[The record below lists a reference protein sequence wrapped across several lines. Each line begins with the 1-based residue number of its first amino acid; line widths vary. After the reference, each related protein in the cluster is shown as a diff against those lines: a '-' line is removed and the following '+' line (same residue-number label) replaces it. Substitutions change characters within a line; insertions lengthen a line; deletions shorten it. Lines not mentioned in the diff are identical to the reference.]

1 MGRYTRS
8 ILKQAPLPHPT
19 NNGRILQS
27 LIIVGGT
34 RLEGTL
40 VASGSKNAALPI
52 LAATLLTNETCQLSR
67 VPELRDVSTML
78 TLLSSLGVQVSIT
91 GPNCVTVNSR
101 PATEIKAPYDLVK
114 TMRASILV
122 LGPLL
127 ARFGRAEVSFPGGCA
142 IGSRPVDLHISA
154 LQAMGADIVIDGGYL
169 VATAENGLR
178 GADYRFG
185 TVTVGG
191 TENAMMAAVLAQGDT
206 ILRNV
211 AREPEIVDLANFL
224 TTLGANISGQGTDT
238 ITITGVPAL
247 AGCAYPV
254 MPDRIEAGTYLV
266 AAAATRGR
274 VRVEGV
280 DGTLL
285 GVVLEKLREC
295 GATIREGDD
304 WVELDME
311 GRRPRAVDIVTAPFP
326 GFPTDMQAQ
335 FTALNT
341 VAEGRARVTETIF
354 ENRLMQAREM
364 KRMGADIVIETDTA
378 ITAGKERLQGAPV
391 MASDLRASA
400 SLIIAGLVA
409 DGETRIDRIYHIDR
423 GYEDIEG
430 KLQTL
435 GANIRRVD
443 G

>member
-1 MGRYTRS
+1 M
-8 ILKQAPLPHPT
+8 
-19 NNGRILQS
+19 
-27 LIIVGGT
+27 IVGGT

-52 LAATLLTNETCQLSR
+52 LAATLLTDETCQLSR
-67 VPELRDVSTML
+67 VPQLRDVSTML
-78 TLLSSLGVQVSIT
+78 TLLTSLGVQVART
-91 GPNCVTVNSR
+91 GPNCVKVDGGSV
-101 PATEIKAPYDLVK
+101 AEMKAPYDLVK

-154 LQAMGADIVIDGGYL
+154 LQAMGADIVTDGGYL
-169 VATAENGLR
+169 VASAENGLR
-178 GADYRFG
+178 GADFRFG

-191 TENAMMAAVLAQGDT
+191 TENAMMAAALAQGET

-211 AREPEIVDLANFL
+211 AQEPEIVDLGNFL
-224 TTLGANISGQGTDT
+224 NEMGAKISGQGTDT
-238 ITITGVPAL
+238 IQITGVPAL
-247 AGCAYPV
+247 GGCDYAV
-254 MPDRIEAGTYLV
+254 MPDRIEAGTYLA

-274 VRVEGV
+274 VRVEGIS
-280 DGTLL
+280 GGLL

-295 GATIREGDD
+295 GATIHEGED

-311 GRRPRAVDIVTAPFP
+311 GRRPQAVDIVTAPFP

-354 ENRLMQAREM
+354 ENRLMQAHEM
-364 KRMGADIVIETDTA
+364 KRMGANIVIETDTA
-378 ITAGKERLQGAPV
+378 ITAGTEVLQGAPV

-409 DGETRIDRIYHIDR
+409 EGETRIDRIYHIDR

>member
-1 MGRYTRS
+1 M
-8 ILKQAPLPHPT
+8 
-19 NNGRILQS
+19 
-27 LIIVGGT
+27 
-34 RLEGTL
+34 

-52 LAATLLTNETCQLSR
+52 LAATLLTDDVCRLGR
-67 VPELRDVSTML
+67 IPKLRDISTML
-78 TLLSSLGVQVSIT
+78 TLLSSLGARVSPVEA
-91 GPNCVTVNSR
+91 GRVTVDNEST
-101 PATEIKAPYDLVK
+101 AEVKAPYDLVK

-127 ARFGRAEVSFPGGCA
+127 ARSGCAEVSFPGGCA
-142 IGSRPVDLHISA
+142 IGSRTVDLHISA
-154 LQAMGADIVIDGGYL
+154 LEAMGADIVTDGGYL
-169 VATAENGLR
+169 VASAKNGLC
-178 GADYRFG
+178 GADFRFG

-191 TENAMMAAVLAQGDT
+191 TENAMMAAVLARGET
-206 ILRNV
+206 TLKNV
-211 AREPEIVDLANFL
+211 AQEPEIVDLANFL
-224 TTLGANISGQGTDT
+224 NAMGAKISGQGTGT
-238 ITITGVPAL
+238 MRITGVPAL
-247 AGCAYPV
+247 SGCRYDV

-266 AAAATRGR
+266 AAAATRGK
-274 VRVEGV
+274 VRVEGISSA
-280 DGTLL
+280 LL

-295 GATIREGDD
+295 GAAVREGED
-304 WVELDME
+304 WIELDMA

-354 ENRLMQAREM
+354 ENRLMQAHEM
-364 KRMGADIVIETDTA
+364 KRMGANIVIETDTA
-378 ITAGKERLQGAPV
+378 ITSGRSALQGAPV

-430 KLQTL
+430 KLQSL

>member
-52 LAATLLTNETCQLSR
+52 LAATLLTNETCQVSR